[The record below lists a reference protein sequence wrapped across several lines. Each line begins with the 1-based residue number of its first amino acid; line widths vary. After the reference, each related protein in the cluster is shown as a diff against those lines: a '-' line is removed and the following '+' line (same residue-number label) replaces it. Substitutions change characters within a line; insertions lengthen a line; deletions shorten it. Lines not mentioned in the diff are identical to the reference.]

1 MSDSRI
7 DRTESQTGYFRRI
20 WLSMFPAPL
29 PPRSERERTRFL
41 LRNLILHFR
50 PTLVPERTLRFSLT
64 FGLGGMAVVLVL
76 LQLFTGV
83 LLKFV
88 YEPFPSLAYESLVHL
103 QGTFLFGPLI
113 RNIHFWTA
121 NFLILVVFLHGLRV
135 LFTGAF
141 HAPRQMNWVIGLTLF
156 LLVLASNLTGYLLPW
171 DQLAYWATTICVGML
186 EYIPLIGTWL
196 QRAILGGNQM
206 GPPTLQNF
214 YAFHTA
220 VIPALI
226 LTLMAFHFWRV
237 RKAGG
242 LVIPRSPGEDLLDKP
257 VTVSTVPHLLVRE
270 VTVALCLVAFVIG
283 FSVVFD
289 APMGPPANPG
299 FSPNPTKAPWYFA
312 GVQEMLMHFHP
323 SFALLI
329 VFGALIYAFFVLPY
343 AYYPLAT
350 RGIWFGSITGRRTS
364 LISLCAGALC
374 SVLVVVLDE
383 YVIDLVSWMPGL
395 SQIVT
400 NGVIPMAL
408 MISALGGYYFLLKRG
423 FGLSRIE
430 ATQALI
436 VFVVV
441 SFVIMTVTCYLFRG
455 QGMRLTWP
463 F

>member
-7 DRTESQTGYFRRI
+7 DRTESQPGYFRRI
-20 WLSMFPAPL
+20 WLSMFPASM

-50 PTLVPERTLRFSLT
+50 PTFVSERTLRFSLT
-64 FGLGGMAVVLVL
+64 FGLGGMAAVLVL

-88 YEPFPSLAYESLVHL
+88 YEPFPTQAYESLIRL
-103 QGTFLFGPLI
+103 QGTFLFGRLI
-113 RNIHFWTA
+113 RNMHFWSA

-135 LFTGAF
+135 FFTGAF
-141 HAPRQMNWVIGLTLF
+141 HAPRQMNWVIGLALF
-156 LLVLASNLTGYLLPW
+156 MLVLASNLTGYLLPW

-186 EYIPLIGTWL
+186 EYVPVVGTWL
-196 QRAILGGNQM
+196 QQAILGGTQM
-206 GPPTLQNF
+206 GPAALRNF
-214 YAFHTA
+214 YAVHTA

-226 LTLMAFHFWRV
+226 VLLMAFHFWRV

-242 LVIPRSPGEDLLDKP
+242 LVIPRSPGEVLHDKP
-257 VTVSTVPHLLVRE
+257 VMVPTVPHLLLRE
-270 VTVALCLVAFVIG
+270 ATVALCLVALVLG

-289 APMGPPANPG
+289 APMGAPANPG

-312 GVQEMLMHFHP
+312 GVQELLMHFHP

-329 VFGALIYAFFVLPY
+329 VSGALFYVFFVLPY
-343 AYYPLAT
+343 VHYPLAE
-350 RGIWFGSITGRRTS
+350 RGIWFGSANGRRTA
-364 LISLCAGALC
+364 LVSLCGGALA
-374 SVLVVVLDE
+374 SVLVIVLDE

-395 SQIVT
+395 PQSVT
-400 NGVIPMAL
+400 NGLVPTAL
-408 MISALGGYYFLLKRG
+408 LAATLAGLYILVKKR
-423 FGLSRIE
+423 FGASRIE

-441 SFVIMTVTCYLFRG
+441 SFVIMTVTCVLFRG
-455 QGMRLTWP
+455 EGMRLTWS

>member
-1 MSDSRI
+1 MSDSRL
-7 DRTESQTGYFRRI
+7 DRTESQPGYVRRI
-20 WLSMFPAPL
+20 WLSMFPSPL

-64 FGLGGMAVVLVL
+64 FGLGGMAAVLVV

-88 YEPFPSLAYESLVHL
+88 YEPFPTQAYESLIRL
-103 QGTFLFGPLI
+103 QGTFLFGRMI
-113 RNIHFWTA
+113 RNIHFWSA
-121 NFLILVVFLHGLRV
+121 NFLVLVVFLHGLRV

-141 HAPRQMNWVIGLTLF
+141 HAPRQMNWVIGLTLS

-186 EYIPLIGTWL
+186 EYVPIVGTWL
-196 QRAILGGNQM
+196 QRAILGGSRM
-206 GPPTLQNF
+206 GPPTLRNF
-214 YAFHTA
+214 YAVHTA
-220 VIPALI
+220 VVPVLI
-226 LTLMAFHFWRV
+226 VALMAFHFWRV

-242 LVIPRSPGEDLLDKP
+242 LVIPRSPGEDTLDRP
-257 VTVSTVPHLLVRE
+257 IMVPTVPYLLLRE
-270 VTVALCLVAFVIG
+270 ATVALCLVAFVLG

-289 APMGPPANPG
+289 APMGAPANPG

-329 VFGALIYAFFVLPY
+329 VSGALVYVLFVLPY
-343 AYYPLAT
+343 VQYPLAE
-350 RGIWFGSITGRRTS
+350 RGIWFGSANGRRTA
-364 LISLCAGALC
+364 LVSLCAGVLA
-374 SVLVVVLDE
+374 SVLVIVLDE
-383 YVIDLVSWMPGL
+383 YVIDLASWMPGL
-395 SQIVT
+395 PQTLT
-400 NGVIPMAL
+400 NGVIPAAL
-408 MISALGGYYFLLKRG
+408 LAAALAGYYVLLKKG
-423 FGLSRIE
+423 FGASRIE

-436 VFVVV
+436 VFLVV
-441 SFVIMTVTCYLFRG
+441 SFVIMTVTCVLFRG
-455 QGMRLTWP
+455 QGMKLRWP